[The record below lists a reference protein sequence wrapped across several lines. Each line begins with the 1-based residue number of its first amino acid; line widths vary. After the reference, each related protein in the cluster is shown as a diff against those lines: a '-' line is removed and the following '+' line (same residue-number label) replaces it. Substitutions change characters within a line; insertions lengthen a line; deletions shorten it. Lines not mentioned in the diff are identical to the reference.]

1 MENSNSRLL
10 DIAYPNPTSG
20 KFNLRS
26 SDHRNDALVTI
37 RNIQGQEISSKYFSN
52 AEHLD
57 LEINDADGVYFI
69 EIKSEDQLPVQF
81 KILKVAG
88 F

>member
-10 DIAYPNPTSG
+10 DIAYPNPASG
-20 KFNLRS
+20 KFNHRS